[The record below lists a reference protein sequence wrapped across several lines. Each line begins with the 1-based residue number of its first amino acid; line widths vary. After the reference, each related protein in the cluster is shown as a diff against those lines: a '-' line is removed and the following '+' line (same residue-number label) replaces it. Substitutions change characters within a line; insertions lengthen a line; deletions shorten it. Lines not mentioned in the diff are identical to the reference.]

1 MFTGCSQTKEA
12 TKDKDS
18 AATHNSGSYKQ
29 YSDERRS
36 DDKVSTTSDGNR
48 AEVDK
53 EEVSAN
59 EQSPAEAGARPSSK
73 PYLPPNTK
81 KANKGSVTTLPAT
94 EMEPMYDSS
103 QGRGDVQRK
112 RRNFAVR
119 NAMPMGDGPVNTVMQ
134 GAPSPTV
141 TFPPIYEGN
150 DRFET
155 VEQNPVKL
163 VSDEPVSTFSS
174 DVDTASYSFVRRML
188 KEGRM
193 PEYDTVR
200 VEEMINYFDYDYIPA
215 ENPKTP
221 FKANVA
227 IHPTPWN
234 PDTKLL
240 HIGIKGYELK
250 SGEEK
255 KSNLVFLI
263 DVSGSMQSGD
273 KLPLVKQSL
282 GMLVDTV
289 EPDDN
294 ISIVTYAGCVGVQLE
309 PTPVRDKRK
318 ILDVIRGLGAG
329 GSTAGAA
336 GIELA
341 YRQAE
346 SMYDPGRVNRVILA
360 TDGDFNV
367 GINDP
372 DKLKEYV
379 AKKREKGI
387 FLSVLGFG
395 QGNYYDEMM
404 QKLAQNGNGNAAYI
418 DSAEEAMK
426 VLVTQANATLFTIA
440 KDVKFQIEF
449 NPARVAE
456 YRLIGYETRM
466 LRREDF
472 NNDKVDAG
480 DIGSGHTVTAIYEIV
495 EPGSNARLYDDL
507 RYTKNKPSEEYE
519 GLGNEYGL
527 LKMRYKLPDED
538 TSTLVTYPVTEK
550 DEFRSLDG
558 TPDDLRF
565 AASVAAFGQ
574 ILKGGKY
581 TGKYGMDDVESLAKG
596 ARGEDDFGYRSEFL
610 RLVRLAKTNSS
621 LQGMR

>member
-103 QGRGDVQRK
+103 QGRRDVQRK